1 MLNDLITQTRNF
13 REEIEGNKANW
24 IRIDELLGDKASK
37 FNLKSIK
44 DKVDQCIPLKM
55 QHEQMDVQDEMN
67 KTLNDQFKEITQ
79 NLTGQKTMADFLLE
93 CTEKAKLDIAAL
105 QDSQRNQVTQYQI
118 SEVVDEMKIK
128 VDRFELNKI

>member
-55 QHEQMDVQDEMN
+55 YHEQMDVQDEMN

-105 QDSQRNQVTQYQI
+105 QDSQRN
-118 SEVVDEMKIK
+118 
-128 VDRFELNKI
+128 